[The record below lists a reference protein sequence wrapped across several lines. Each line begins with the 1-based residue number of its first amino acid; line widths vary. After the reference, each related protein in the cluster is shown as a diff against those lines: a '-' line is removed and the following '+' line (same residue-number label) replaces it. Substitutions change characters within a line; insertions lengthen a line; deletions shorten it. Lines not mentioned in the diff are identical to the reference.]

1 MIIKDSSITMSSARD
16 FSAFSYTN
24 SRTREVR
31 ADVAATLE
39 FSAEAKGSYMEQ
51 LDRQISHS
59 KRLQEEGQR
68 KNEQNSLN
76 RMMEQ
81 MRLQKQSAESNQDLD
96 NEYVDNMIRLLRQIL
111 AALRGEK
118 YEDTPPRRINV
129 DQNELKAMT
138 ASFKANYN
146 MSLSASASISA
157 VDLRSPGTTG
167 GTLWTRITADQ
178 TTAWEKEDTVFSS
191 TGVVHTSDGREI
203 NFGAELKMS
212 RSFASISQS
221 ISTENYIVTDP
232 LIFNAGN
239 NVSTISDKKF
249 RFDIDCDG
257 KEDEIS
263 YATGNSGFL
272 ALDKNGDGKINDGS
286 ELFGTKSGDG
296 FADLSEY
303 DSDGNGWIDEADE
316 VYNHL
321 LIWQKD
327 DNGNDNLISLK
338 DFGVGAIYLSNVDTE
353 FSLNNQTGNTANG
366 IIRKTGIY
374 LKENGDVGT
383 VQHVDLVL

>member
-16 FSAFSYTN
+16 FSAFSYT
-24 SRTREVR
+24 SSHSREVK

-39 FSAEAKGSYMEQ
+39 FSAQAKGSYMEQ

-59 KRLQEEGQR
+59 KQLQEEGQK
-68 KNEQNSLN
+68 KNEQNHLN
-76 RMMEQ
+76 RMMEKMQ
-81 MRLQKQSAESNQDLD
+81 LQKQSSQNNQDMD

-111 AALRGEK
+111 ATLRGEK
-118 YEDTPPRRINV
+118 YEDTPPKRIKI
-129 DQNELKAMT
+129 DQNELRAMT
-138 ASFKANYN
+138 ASFKATYN

-167 GTLWTRITADQ
+167 GTLWSRVTASQ
-178 TTAWEKEDTVFSS
+178 TTAWEKEDTVFCS
-191 TGVVHTSDGREI
+191 TGVVHTADGKEI
-203 NFGAELKMS
+203 SFGAELRMS
-212 RSFASISQS
+212 RAFASISQS
-221 ISTENYIVTDP
+221 ISKENYIVTDP
-232 LIFNAGN
+232 LVFNAGKGI
-239 NVSTISDKKF
+239 TTLSDKKF

-272 ALDKNGDGKINDGS
+272 ALDKNGDGKIGDGS

-316 VYNHL
+316 VYKHL

-327 DNGNDNLISLK
+327 DDGNDNLISLK
-338 DFGVGAIYLSNVDTE
+338 DFGVGAIYLGNVDTE
-353 FSLNNQTGNTANG
+353 FSLNNQTDNATNG
-366 IIRKTGIY
+366 IIKKTGIY